1 MYRSQTTFGE
11 GNQMFTKPFYPFG
24 WSEVRS
30 DYSSEHPV
38 CCIVVSETT
47 IFCFQAKERM
57 DTSILDLLFDLKCLL
72 DLQITKLFWISP
84 WIFSLYS
91 CFKFSSCISSIHH
104 IATGAFFFKLIY
116 FKDIYSS
123 QHMAT
128 YLSYAFC
135 WLITR
140 TLVWIA

>member
-1 MYRSQTTFGE
+1 
-11 GNQMFTKPFYPFG
+11 MFTKPFYPFG

-91 CFKFSSCISSIHH
+91 CFKSSSCISSIHH
-104 IATGAFFFKLIY
+104 IATRVFFFIINLFQRYIFFTTY
-116 FKDIYSS
+116 GYISFLCFLLTNYQDISFDCIIVFYGL
-123 QHMAT
+123 
-128 YLSYAFC
+128 LS
-135 WLITR
+135 
-140 TLVWIA
+140 